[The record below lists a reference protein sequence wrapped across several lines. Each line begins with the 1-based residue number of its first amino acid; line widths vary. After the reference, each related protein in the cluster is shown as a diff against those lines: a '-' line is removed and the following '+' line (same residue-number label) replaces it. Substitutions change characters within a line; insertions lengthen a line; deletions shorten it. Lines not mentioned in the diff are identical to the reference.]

1 MTDETGKK
9 KIIIDEDWKSQVE
22 AEREEQQPGQQPD
35 SGSAAKDGRTMPP
48 ASFEMLLTTFATEA
62 MISLGLIPHPLSG
75 KQEVA
80 RDQAKYFIDTLEML
94 KQKTAGNL
102 TPDEDKALEGLVHQL
117 RMAYVSG
124 ESPDSGESP
133 ASGESPI
140 ISPTGGPPPAG

>member
-9 KIIIDEDWKSQVE
+9 KIIIDEDWKSQIE
-22 AEREEQQPGQQPD
+22 AEREEQQPGQQQQQGQQPD
-35 SGSAAKDGRTMPP
+35 SGSAANDGRTMPP

-117 RMAYVSG
+117 RMAFVSG
-124 ESPDSGESP
+124 ELPGSD
-133 ASGESPI
+133 ESPI
-140 ISPTGGPPPAG
+140 ISPTGGPPPT